1 MVLDTGTTLSIV
13 SRKLLKQANIRKTK
27 TGDMWVGD
35 GRTFHSLEGVDMTV
49 YLGDE
54 QVTKHCKVLDTN
66 AFDID
71 IGTDFLCRI
80 PR

>member
-1 MVLDTGTTLSIV
+1 MVLDTGATLSIV
-13 SRKLLKQANIRKTK
+13 ARKLLKQANTRKTK
-27 TGDMWVGD
+27 TADIRVGD
-35 GRTFHSLEGVDMTV
+35 ERTFHSLEGVDMTV

-66 AFDID
+66 AFDIV
-71 IGTDFLCRI
+71 IGTDFLCCI